1 MDSDRPWGK
10 QLADVAFVSDPTK
23 PSSPGTNDNM
33 VISEKVLDSS
43 RHDVNAVVF
52 SAISAK
58 LQAIA
63 VEMGFTLKRT
73 SRSLYVKDGEDFC
86 AAIVGLDGLILAA
99 PDTVG
104 TTLLTLV
111 NSSAAISAVGGLGPG
126 DVLITNDAYT
136 SGALS
141 THLADIH
148 VIEPY
153 YYGDELVGY
162 GWAFIHSSDVGG
174 RVPSSISPLNT
185 DVYQEGLQ
193 IPPVKLVKAGV
204 IDAEIEAFVRAN
216 SRTPDANSADIRA
229 MLAALRHG
237 KHAVNSLIDKY
248 GIDAFL
254 ATQQR
259 VLARSEERSRQIVKS
274 LPAGSYSFS
283 DFLDDDG
290 VSPHPV
296 RFKVTLTIDDSGEL
310 GVDFTGTDPQV
321 GSAFNIVSAGLPNPM
336 TTGRVRSAFSTIDE
350 HFPTDGGQ
358 VRALRV
364 TAPEGSVVDA
374 LRPAAVGA
382 RHVSGVRL
390 SDVLGGAF
398 LTIAPQVMP
407 AAGSG
412 VVIPVVVA
420 ERRGNGRSSQVATT
434 LFGGFGAAYG
444 LDGHDGKDNSYSV
457 VASNSMESAEAE
469 LSIHVVSY
477 RLLPDSGGAG
487 RWRGGVGRELIFRV
501 DADGTQVLAR
511 GLDRFVF
518 RPWGVFGGAPG
529 QPTEVIYNEGRSNER
544 RHRKIDVLELSRGDT
559 MTFRTPGGG
568 GYGPAHERDPDLI
581 LKDVRLGLV
590 SPARAR
596 SDYGLAL
603 VEAGVDN
610 WAVDQTET
618 ARLRLELAARDAS
631 HTHLFSYGPERTA
644 WDSVFSSAW
653 YDEFNEAL
661 FALPAG
667 IRSARR
673 SELFVE
679 VLSCLPND
687 FPAAPADPDQI
698 ERGKAAAARLLN
710 DLKLKAVTRSD
721 ELAGR

>member
-1 MDSDRPWGK
+1 
-10 QLADVAFVSDPTK
+10 
-23 PSSPGTNDNM
+23 M
-33 VISEKVLDSS
+33 VISEEVF
-43 RHDVNAVVF
+43 DVSAPALNPVVF

-86 AAIVGLDGLILAA
+86 AAVVGLDGLILAA

-104 TTLLTLV
+104 STLLTLV
-111 NSSAAISAVGGLGPG
+111 NSSTAIKAVGGLRAG
-126 DVLITNDAYT
+126 DVLITNDAFT

-153 YYGDELVGY
+153 YYGDELVAY

-193 IPPVKLVKAGV
+193 IPPMKLVKAGV
-204 IDAEIEAFVRAN
+204 IDSEIEAFVRAN

-237 KHAVNSLIDKY
+237 KNAVNTLIDKY
-248 GIDAFL
+248 GVDAFL
-254 ATQQR
+254 ATQNR

-290 VSPHPV
+290 ISPHPV
-296 RFKVTLTIDDSGEL
+296 RFKVTLTVDETGEL

-336 TTGRVRSAFSTIDE
+336 TTGRVRSALSTLDE
-350 HFPTDGGQ
+350 FFPTDGGQ

-364 TAPEGSVVDA
+364 TAPQGSVVDA

-398 LTIAPQVMP
+398 LQIAPDVMP

-420 ERRGNGRSSQVATT
+420 EKRGHGRSSQVATT
-434 LFGGFGAAYG
+434 LFGGFGAAFG

-457 VASNSMESAEAE
+457 VASNPMESAEAE
-469 LSIHVVSY
+469 LNIHVVSY

-501 DADGTQVLAR
+501 DADGTHVLAR

-518 RPWGVFGGAPG
+518 RPWGVFGGQPG
-529 QPTEVIYNEGRSNER
+529 QPTEVIYNEGRPNER
-544 RHRKIDVLELSRGDT
+544 RYRKIDVLEMSKGDT

-568 GYGPAHERDPDLI
+568 GYGPAYERDLETV
-581 LKDVRLGLV
+581 LQDVRFGLV

-596 SDYGLAL
+596 SDYGVAL
-603 VEAGVDN
+603 VESRDGAWEPDR
-610 WAVDQTET
+610 TET
-618 ARLRLELAARDAS
+618 ARLRHEMAVVDADRS
-631 HTHLFSYGPERTA
+631 DVFSYGAERSA
-644 WDSVFSSAW
+644 WESVFSSAW
-653 YDEFNEAL
+653 YDELNEVL

-673 SELFVE
+673 SELFAE
-679 VLSCLPND
+679 ALSVLPTD
-687 FPAAPADPDQI
+687 FPSVPADADQL
-698 ERGKAAAARLLN
+698 ERGKAAATRLLEE
-710 DLKLKAVTRSD
+710 LKRADATRTD
-721 ELAGR
+721 EYAGH